1 MSIVAAAPDS
11 ERPLAR
17 RISSVGRSIADC
29 IEVVACSRRIR
40 LPAVHWR

>member
-1 MSIVAAAPDS
+1 MSIVAAAPTAS
-11 ERPLAR
+11 VRCQAHL
-17 RISSVGRSIADC
+17 SVGRSIADC